1 MADQD
6 ASLTNGRFPDG
17 FVWGT
22 ATASYQIE
30 GAVQEDGR
38 GESIWDRFSH
48 MPGKTANGDTGDVA
62 CDHYHR
68 WRDDIQLMRELG
80 LQAYRFSVAW
90 PRILPDGHGQVN
102 EAGLAFYDRLVDEL
116 LEAGIKPWVTLYHW
130 DLPQA
135 LQDVGGWPHRA
146 TADAFAEYT
155 DVITRRLGDRVKHW
169 ITLNEPWCSSFLSY
183 HIG

>member
-30 GAVQEDGR
+30 GAVREDGR

-48 MPGKTANGDTGDVA
+48 TPGKTLGGDTGDVA

-68 WRDDIQLMRELG
+68 WRDDLALMRELG
-80 LQAYRFSVAW
+80 LRAYRFSVAW
-90 PRILPDGHGQVN
+90 PRILPAGRGRPN
-102 EAGLAFYDRLVDEL
+102 AAGLDFYERLVDGL
-116 LEAGIKPWVTLYHW
+116 LAAGIAPWVTLYHW

-135 LQDVGGWPHRA
+135 LEDAGGWPHRD
-146 TADAFAEYT
+146 TADAF
-155 DVITRRLGDRVKHW
+155 
-169 ITLNEPWCSSFLSY
+169 
-183 HIG
+183 

>member
-17 FVWGT
+17 FIWGT

-48 MPGKTANGDTGDVA
+48 TPGKTANGDTGDVA

-68 WRDDIQLMRELG
+68 
-80 LQAYRFSVAW
+80 
-90 PRILPDGHGQVN
+90 
-102 EAGLAFYDRLVDEL
+102 
-116 LEAGIKPWVTLYHW
+116 
-130 DLPQA
+130 
-135 LQDVGGWPHRA
+135 
-146 TADAFAEYT
+146 
-155 DVITRRLGDRVKHW
+155 
-169 ITLNEPWCSSFLSY
+169 
-183 HIG
+183 